1 MEACPEAGLELFL
14 ENKGV
19 CSQLGLP
26 LPSTLKATAITSEI
40 LDSSPPPL
48 QPPSPPPPAVSK
60 PGIPSTYRFRGQG
73 QRDKLVNAMSYKALE
88 KEGDLSAQPSKYWLT
103 NPTTATTRP
112 LGLFLASCTQ
122 VLRAELM

>member
-40 LDSSPPPL
+40 LDSSPPPPPTPLPPTACSLKARHTVNL
-48 QPPSPPPPAVSK
+48 QI
-60 PGIPSTYRFRGQG
+60 PGPRST
-73 QRDKLVNAMSYKALE
+73 
-88 KEGDLSAQPSKYWLT
+88 
-103 NPTTATTRP
+103 
-112 LGLFLASCTQ
+112 
-122 VLRAELM
+122 